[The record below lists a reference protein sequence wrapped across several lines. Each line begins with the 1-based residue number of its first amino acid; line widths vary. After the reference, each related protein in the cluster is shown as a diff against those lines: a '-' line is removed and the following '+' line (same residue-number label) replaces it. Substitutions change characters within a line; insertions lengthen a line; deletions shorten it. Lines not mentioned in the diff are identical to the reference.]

1 MTKGNPAKLILRF
14 AFPIIITNLGQQFY
28 MITDAAIV
36 GRGVGV
42 EALAAI
48 GCTDWT
54 YWVVLWS
61 VSAMTQGFATFIA
74 RYFGQQ
80 NYKMMNRSIAMSISL
95 SLAIALLFTGLGI
108 ALAKPILSLLETPK
122 AILFDA
128 VTYLTTMLAGTV
140 IITGYNLFSA
150 MLRALGDGK
159 SPLTIV
165 VGTRGFAKKP
175 IDILK
180 HQLGFDRTNIFG
192 RRLPFVLL
200 EDAREIMDRG
210 ESDKCGDFGKR
221 TISFSQIPL
230 GGLNSFAID
239 IGNDRASTFLF
250 EGVAQGG
257 LICAEQKAKLLKA
270 NRYGIVFIN
279 VLTYFVELGARRWG
293 RRTDMRVFS

>member
-1 MTKGNPAKLILRF
+1 MSVTDMTKGNPAKLILRF

-80 NYKMMNRSIAMSISL
+80 NYKMMNRSLAMSIIL

-128 VTYLTTMLAGTV
+128 VTYLTT
-140 IITGYNLFSA
+140 IT
-150 MLRALGDGK
+150 
-159 SPLTIV
+159 
-165 VGTRGFAKKP
+165 
-175 IDILK
+175 
-180 HQLGFDRTNIFG
+180 
-192 RRLPFVLL
+192 
-200 EDAREIMDRG
+200 
-210 ESDKCGDFGKR
+210 ESDRLRNGY
-221 TISFSQIPL
+221 IH
-230 GGLNSFAID
+230 
-239 IGNDRASTFLF
+239 
-250 EGVAQGG
+250 EGVLIAKEG
-257 LICAEQKAKLLKA
+257 LHERKMDMCE
-270 NRYGIVFIN
+270 RVSSGDDIVRVHKDIFCR
-279 VLTYFVELGARRWG
+279 EG
-293 RRTDMRVFS
+293 RQTEDKTMCG

>member
-1 MTKGNPAKLILRF
+1 M
-14 AFPIIITNLGQQFY
+14 
-28 MITDAAIV
+28 
-36 GRGVGV
+36 
-42 EALAAI
+42 
-48 GCTDWT
+48 
-54 YWVVLWS
+54 
-61 VSAMTQGFATFIA
+61 
-74 RYFGQQ
+74 
-80 NYKMMNRSIAMSISL
+80 
-95 SLAIALLFTGLGI
+95 
-108 ALAKPILSLLETPK
+108 
-122 AILFDA
+122 
-128 VTYLTTMLAGTV
+128 
-140 IITGYNLFSA
+140 
-150 MLRALGDGK
+150 
-159 SPLTIV
+159 
-165 VGTRGFAKKP
+165 
-175 IDILK
+175 
-180 HQLGFDRTNIFG
+180 
-192 RRLPFVLL
+192 PFVLL

>member
-1 MTKGNPAKLILRF
+1 MSVTDMTKGNPAKLILRF

-36 GRGVGV
+36 GQSVSV

-150 MLRALGDGK
+150 DFVKGKGSPMITYDQLRQPHKLRLNPEK
-159 SPLTIV
+159 PSSHRS
-165 VGTRGFAKKP
+165 GTAG
-175 IDILK
+175 
-180 HQLGFDRTNIFG
+180 
-192 RRLPFVLL
+192 
-200 EDAREIMDRG
+200 
-210 ESDKCGDFGKR
+210 
-221 TISFSQIPL
+221 
-230 GGLNSFAID
+230 
-239 IGNDRASTFLF
+239 
-250 EGVAQGG
+250 
-257 LICAEQKAKLLKA
+257 
-270 NRYGIVFIN
+270 
-279 VLTYFVELGARRWG
+279 
-293 RRTDMRVFS
+293 

>member
-1 MTKGNPAKLILRF
+1 MSVTDMTKGNPAKLILRF

-80 NYKMMNRSIAMSISL
+80 NYKMMNRSLAMSIIL

-108 ALAKPILSLLETPK
+108 ALAKPILNLLETPK

-140 IITGYNLFSA
+140 IITGYICRCGWTVMRTSSQSIATTSRTAASIFFTSRRKTI
-150 MLRALGDGK
+150 LR
-159 SPLTIV
+159 
-165 VGTRGFAKKP
+165 
-175 IDILK
+175 
-180 HQLGFDRTNIFG
+180 
-192 RRLPFVLL
+192 
-200 EDAREIMDRG
+200 
-210 ESDKCGDFGKR
+210 
-221 TISFSQIPL
+221 IP
-230 GGLNSFAID
+230 
-239 IGNDRASTFLF
+239 
-250 EGVAQGG
+250 
-257 LICAEQKAKLLKA
+257 
-270 NRYGIVFIN
+270 
-279 VLTYFVELGARRWG
+279 
-293 RRTDMRVFS
+293 